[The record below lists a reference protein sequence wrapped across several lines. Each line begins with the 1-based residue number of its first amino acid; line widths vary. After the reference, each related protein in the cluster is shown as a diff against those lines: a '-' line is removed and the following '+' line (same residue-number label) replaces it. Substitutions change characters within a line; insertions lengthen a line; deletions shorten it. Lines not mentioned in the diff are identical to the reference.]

1 MPQTPKHLRRRIA
14 AIRAARPALRRQAK
28 HVLLDYYREH
38 RKLPKNALLSLVGSR
53 ALYRIVA
60 RGEIEHTLGIARF
73 LRHARR
79 VCEFVA
85 APRKRPDA

>member
-1 MPQTPKHLRRRIA
+1 MPLNHNQLRRRIA
-14 AIRAARPALRRQAK
+14 SICAARPALRRRAE

-38 RKLPKNALLSLVGSR
+38 RKLPKSPLLSLVGGR

-60 RGEIEHTLGIARF
+60 RGEIEHILRIVW
-73 LRHARR
+73 LSRHARR

-85 APRKRPDA
+85 RPRKRPDA

>member
-1 MPQTPKHLRRRIA
+1 MA

-28 HVLLDYYREH
+28 HVLLDYYRKH

-60 RGEIEHTLGIARF
+60 RGEIEHTLGIAWV

-79 VCEFVA
+79 FCDFVA